1 MFQIGFPELLTL
13 LVLTLLLVGPK
24 RLPEVTKF
32 FIQIWSK
39 LRSQYE
45 KISNEINN
53 EIGTE
58 EIKKDIFNDM
68 KLQELELEE
77 SEDPR
82 SSSADEFVYL
92 EPYPAFSI
100 VVSAGP

>member
-24 RLPEVTKF
+24 RLPEVIKL

-77 SEDPR
+77 SEDN
-82 SSSADEFVYL
+82 D
-92 EPYPAFSI
+92 
-100 VVSAGP
+100 GGK

>member
-13 LVLTLLLVGPK
+13 LVLMLLLVGPK

-32 FIQIWSK
+32 FIQIGSK
-39 LRSQYE
+39 LRFQYE

-77 SEDPR
+77 NED
-82 SSSADEFVYL
+82 SDGGE
-92 EPYPAFSI
+92 
-100 VVSAGP
+100 

>member
-13 LVLTLLLVGPK
+13 LVLMLLLIGPK

-32 FIQIWSK
+32 LIQIGSK

-77 SEDPR
+77 NEDN
-82 SSSADEFVYL
+82 D
-92 EPYPAFSI
+92 
-100 VVSAGP
+100 GGK

>member
-13 LVLTLLLVGPK
+13 LVLMLLLIGPK

-32 FIQIWSK
+32 FIQIGSK
-39 LRSQYE
+39 FRSQYE

-77 SEDPR
+77 NEDN
-82 SSSADEFVYL
+82 D
-92 EPYPAFSI
+92 
-100 VVSAGP
+100 GGK

>member
-13 LVLTLLLVGPK
+13 LVLALLLVGPK

-32 FIQIWSK
+32 FIQMGSK

-68 KLQELELEE
+68 KLQELELGNKE
-77 SEDPR
+77 SED
-82 SSSADEFVYL
+82 E
-92 EPYPAFSI
+92 EK
-100 VVSAGP
+100 

>member
-13 LVLTLLLVGPK
+13 LVLVLLLVGPK

-32 FIQIWSK
+32 FIQIMSK

-77 SEDPR
+77 NEDN
-82 SSSADEFVYL
+82 D
-92 EPYPAFSI
+92 
-100 VVSAGP
+100 GGK

>member
-13 LVLTLLLVGPK
+13 LVLMLLLVGPK

-32 FIQIWSK
+32 FIQIVSK

-77 SEDPR
+77 SEDN
-82 SSSADEFVYL
+82 D
-92 EPYPAFSI
+92 
-100 VVSAGP
+100 GGK

>member
-13 LVLTLLLVGPK
+13 LVLMLLLVGPK

-32 FIQIWSK
+32 FIQIVSK

-77 SEDPR
+77 NEDN
-82 SSSADEFVYL
+82 DGEK
-92 EPYPAFSI
+92 
-100 VVSAGP
+100 

>member
-13 LVLTLLLVGPK
+13 LVLMLLLVGPK

-32 FIQIWSK
+32 FIQIGSK
-39 LRSQYE
+39 FRSQYE

-77 SEDPR
+77 NEGSD
-82 SSSADEFVYL
+82 
-92 EPYPAFSI
+92 
-100 VVSAGP
+100 GGK

>member
-13 LVLTLLLVGPK
+13 LVLMLLLVGPK

-32 FIQIWSK
+32 FIQILSK

-77 SEDPR
+77 SEDN
-82 SSSADEFVYL
+82 D
-92 EPYPAFSI
+92 
-100 VVSAGP
+100 GGK

>member
-13 LVLTLLLVGPK
+13 LVQMHLLVGPK

-32 FIQIWSK
+32 FIQIGSK
-39 LRSQYE
+39 FRSQYE

-77 SEDPR
+77 NEDN
-82 SSSADEFVYL
+82 D
-92 EPYPAFSI
+92 
-100 VVSAGP
+100 GGK

>member
-13 LVLTLLLVGPK
+13 LVLMLLLVGPK

-32 FIQIWSK
+32 FIQIGSK
-39 LRSQYE
+39 FRSQYE

-77 SEDPR
+77 NENND
-82 SSSADEFVYL
+82 
-92 EPYPAFSI
+92 
-100 VVSAGP
+100 GGK

>member
-13 LVLTLLLVGPK
+13 LVLILLLVGPK
-24 RLPEVTKF
+24 RLPEFTKF
-32 FIQIWSK
+32 FIQIGSK

-58 EIKKDIFNDM
+58 EIKKDIFNDL

-77 SEDPR
+77 SEDN
-82 SSSADEFVYL
+82 D
-92 EPYPAFSI
+92 
-100 VVSAGP
+100 GGK

>member
-13 LVLTLLLVGPK
+13 LVLMLLLVGPK
-24 RLPEVTKF
+24 RFPEVTKF
-32 FIQIWSK
+32 FIQIGSK

-77 SEDPR
+77 NEDN
-82 SSSADEFVYL
+82 D
-92 EPYPAFSI
+92 
-100 VVSAGP
+100 GGK

>member
-13 LVLTLLLVGPK
+13 LVLMLLLVGPK
-24 RLPEVTKF
+24 RLPEVTKL

-77 SEDPR
+77 SEEND
-82 SSSADEFVYL
+82 
-92 EPYPAFSI
+92 
-100 VVSAGP
+100 GGK

>member
-13 LVLTLLLVGPK
+13 LVLMLLLVGPK

-32 FIQIWSK
+32 FIQIGSK
-39 LRSQYE
+39 LRFQYE

-77 SEDPR
+77 NEDN
-82 SSSADEFVYL
+82 DGGE
-92 EPYPAFSI
+92 
-100 VVSAGP
+100 

>member
-32 FIQIWSK
+32 FIRISSK

-45 KISNEINN
+45 KISNDINN

-77 SEDPR
+77 KEDN
-82 SSSADEFVYL
+82 D
-92 EPYPAFSI
+92 
-100 VVSAGP
+100 GGK

>member
-13 LVLTLLLVGPK
+13 LVLMLLLVGPK

-32 FIQIWSK
+32 FIQIASK

-77 SEDPR
+77 NEDN
-82 SSSADEFVYL
+82 D
-92 EPYPAFSI
+92 
-100 VVSAGP
+100 GGK

>member
-13 LVLTLLLVGPK
+13 LVLMLLLVGPK

-68 KLQELELEE
+68 KLHELELE
-77 SEDPR
+77 
-82 SSSADEFVYL
+82 A
-92 EPYPAFSI
+92 
-100 VVSAGP
+100 VSYTHLRAHET

>member
-13 LVLTLLLVGPK
+13 LVLMLLLVGPK

-32 FIQIWSK
+32 FIQIGSK
-39 LRSQYE
+39 FRSQYE

-77 SEDPR
+77 SEDN
-82 SSSADEFVYL
+82 D
-92 EPYPAFSI
+92 
-100 VVSAGP
+100 GGK

>member
-13 LVLTLLLVGPK
+13 LVLMLLLVGPK

-32 FIQIWSK
+32 FIQVWSS

-77 SEDPR
+77 SEDN
-82 SSSADEFVYL
+82 D
-92 EPYPAFSI
+92 
-100 VVSAGP
+100 GGK

>member
-13 LVLTLLLVGPK
+13 LVLVLLLVGPK

-32 FIQIWSK
+32 FIQIMSK

-77 SEDPR
+77 SEDN
-82 SSSADEFVYL
+82 D
-92 EPYPAFSI
+92 
-100 VVSAGP
+100 GGK

>member
-13 LVLTLLLVGPK
+13 LVLILLLVGPK

-32 FIQIWSK
+32 FIQIGSK

-53 EIGTE
+53 ENGTE

-77 SEDPR
+77 NEDN
-82 SSSADEFVYL
+82 D
-92 EPYPAFSI
+92 
-100 VVSAGP
+100 GGK

>member
-13 LVLTLLLVGPK
+13 LVLILLLVGPK
-24 RLPEVTKF
+24 RLPEVAKF

-77 SEDPR
+77 SEDN
-82 SSSADEFVYL
+82 D
-92 EPYPAFSI
+92 
-100 VVSAGP
+100 GGK

>member
-13 LVLTLLLVGPK
+13 LVLMLLLVGPK

-32 FIQIWSK
+32 FIQIGSK

-45 KISNEINN
+45 KIFNEINN

-77 SEDPR
+77 SEDN
-82 SSSADEFVYL
+82 D
-92 EPYPAFSI
+92 
-100 VVSAGP
+100 GGK

>member
-13 LVLTLLLVGPK
+13 LVLMLLLVGPK

-32 FIQIWSK
+32 FIQIGSK
-39 LRSQYE
+39 LKSQYE

-77 SEDPR
+77 SEDN
-82 SSSADEFVYL
+82 DGET
-92 EPYPAFSI
+92 
-100 VVSAGP
+100 

>member
-13 LVLTLLLVGPK
+13 LVLMLLLVGPK

-32 FIQIWSK
+32 FVQIGSK

-45 KISNEINN
+45 KISSEINN

-77 SEDPR
+77 NEDN
-82 SSSADEFVYL
+82 D
-92 EPYPAFSI
+92 
-100 VVSAGP
+100 GGK

>member
-13 LVLTLLLVGPK
+13 LVLVLLLVGPK

-32 FIQIWSK
+32 FIQTWSR

-77 SEDPR
+77 SEDK
-82 SSSADEFVYL
+82 D
-92 EPYPAFSI
+92 
-100 VVSAGP
+100 GGK

>member
-32 FIQIWSK
+32 FIQTGSK

-77 SEDPR
+77 SEDN
-82 SSSADEFVYL
+82 D
-92 EPYPAFSI
+92 
-100 VVSAGP
+100 GGK

>member
-13 LVLTLLLVGPK
+13 LVLVLLLVGPK
-24 RLPEVTKF
+24 RLPEVTKT
-32 FIQIWSK
+32 FIQIVSK

-68 KLQELELEE
+68 KLRELELKEN
-77 SEDPR
+77 EDN
-82 SSSADEFVYL
+82 D
-92 EPYPAFSI
+92 
-100 VVSAGP
+100 GGK